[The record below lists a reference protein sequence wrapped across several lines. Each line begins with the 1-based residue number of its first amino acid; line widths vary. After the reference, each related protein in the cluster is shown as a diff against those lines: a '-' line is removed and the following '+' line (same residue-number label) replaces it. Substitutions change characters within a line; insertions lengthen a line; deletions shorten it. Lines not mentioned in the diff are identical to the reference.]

1 MKEALRQQALSKRNI
16 INTADREIKNDLIR
30 KHLFNMSEFE
40 KARTVFF
47 YASFGT
53 EVETLTAI
61 EASLRS
67 GKRVALPVVDRDRN
81 GLRVYEIK
89 AMADLGPGFM
99 GIPEPKVLE
108 GRAIE
113 LKDIDLMIIPG
124 VGFDIAGNRLG
135 YGVGYY
141 DRLLGELID
150 PSIRMRRKKS
160 VPIIALCF
168 EEQILSEIPPEA
180 HDIRVNKI
188 ITEKRVIDC
197 HG

>member
-1 MKEALRQQALSKRNI
+1 MKKVLRQQAISKRDI
-16 INTADREIKNDLIR
+16 INITDREVKNNLIKKR
-30 KHLFNMSEFE
+30 LFNMPEFK
-40 KARTVFF
+40 KARIVFF

-53 EVETLTAI
+53 EVETLTSI

-67 GKRVALPVVDRDRN
+67 GKRVALPVVDRDQK

-89 AMADLGPGFM
+89 AMVDLDSGFM

-113 LKDIDLMIIPG
+113 LKDIDLIIIPG
-124 VGFDIAGNRLG
+124 VGFDTAGNRLG

-141 DRLLGELID
+141 DRLLSEL
-150 PSIRMRRKKS
+150 KES

-168 EEQILSEIPPEA
+168 EEQILSEIPSED
-180 HDIRVNKI
+180 HDIKVDKI